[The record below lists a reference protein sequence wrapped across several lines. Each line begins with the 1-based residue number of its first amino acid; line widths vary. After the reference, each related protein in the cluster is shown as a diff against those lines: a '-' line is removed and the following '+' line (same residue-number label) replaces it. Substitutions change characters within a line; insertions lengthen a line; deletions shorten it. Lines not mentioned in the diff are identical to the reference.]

1 MWSPEVS
8 ARASLVVVTGKYL
21 WVAVVSLL
29 LGACGFHLR
38 GSESLPAEMSV
49 SYIHGTSEFGSLYD
63 DFRTALESRGIRVTQ
78 DRGEAT
84 AVLNILES
92 NTDKNVLTVDLAGKV
107 LEYRI
112 SQNIQFE
119 VAAADGQ
126 PLVDQQ
132 SVTANRSF
140 KFNRNDV
147 LGKERESELIR
158 KELQLDVVN
167 LAMLRIV
174 AAARR

>member
-1 MWSPEVS
+1 M
-8 ARASLVVVTGKYL
+8 AI
-21 WVAVVSLL
+21 VSLL

-49 SYIHGTSEFGSLYD
+49 TYIHGSSEFGSLYD
-63 DFRTALESRGIRVTQ
+63 DFRTALESRGVRVTQ

-92 NTDKNVLTVDLAGKV
+92 NTDKDVLTVDLAGKV
-107 LEYRI
+107 QEFRI

-119 VAAADGQ
+119 VATADGQ

-132 SVTANRSF
+132 SVTRSRDF
-140 KFNRNDV
+140 KFDRNDV
-147 LGKERESELIR
+147 LGKERESETIR
-158 KELQLDVVN
+158 EELQRDVVN
-167 LAMLRIV
+167 LAMLRIT
-174 AAARR
+174 AAGRR

>member
-1 MWSPEVS
+1 VS
-8 ARASLVVVTGKYL
+8 VLALQL
-21 WVAVVSLL
+21 D
-29 LGACGFHLR
+29 ACGFHLR
-38 GSESLPAEMSV
+38 GSTPLPAEMSV
-49 SYIHGTSEFGSLYD
+49 TYIHGTSEFDTLYD
-63 DFRTALESRGIRVTQ
+63 DFRTALESRSVRVTQ

-84 AVLNILES
+84 AVLNILEN
-92 NTDKNVLTVDLAGKV
+92 NTDKDVLTVDLGGKV

-132 SVTANRSF
+132 SITRSRDF

-158 KELQLDVVN
+158 KELQRDVVN